1 MMDYKGYKAQIDF
14 DCDAGVFVGEVINT
28 RDGITFTGRSVDE
41 LRAAF
46 EKAVEEYLELAVDR
60 GVGADAPYTGHIS
73 VRVNPELHREIAAR
87 AARDGV
93 SVAGWIAR
101 RLTEATAAQP
111 PKNPA

>member
-1 MMDYKGYKAQIDF
+1 MMEYKGYKAQIDF

-41 LRAAF
+41 LRGAF

-60 GVGADAPYTGHIS
+60 AVGADAPYTGHIS
-73 VRVNPELHREIAAR
+73 VRINPELHREIAVR
-87 AARDGV
+87 ASRDGL

-101 RLTEATAAQP
+101 RLAEATAAP
-111 PKNPA
+111 TTVN